1 MISPCQRIWTLSLNA
16 WNWIEDDRQRRQRC
30 WKLFH
35 FSDAPFH
42 WKNKSK
48 RSRAKSNEKFQPWL
62 KVMGCAAHGDDVELE
77 WGLISCESQLLL
89 GNLDN
94 IEVLFSEEQG
104 KKVKEKKKWNWN
116 FFSFYPYHWLPPL
129 SDVVVLGKE
138 MRKFSVCRICVSSL
152 DCTQPKNF
160 FSLTE
165 TFPFDVLFSCF
176 RPHHRRH
183 RLANKNFCVHC
194 ALRTSFSRQHMRR
207 DIPTTRIRVKNVWLQ
222 K

>member
-1 MISPCQRIWTLSLNA
+1 MISPCQRIWTLSLSA
-16 WNWIEDDRQRRQRC
+16 WNWNEDDRQRRQRC

-48 RSRAKSNEKFQPWL
+48 RSRAKSNENFQPWL
-62 KVMGCAAHGDDVELE
+62 KVMGWAAHGDEVGLE

-94 IEVLFSEEQG
+94 IEVLFSRKNREKSEG
-104 KKVKEKKKWNWN
+104 EKEMKLKL
-116 FFSFYPYHWLPPL
+116 FFLFYPYYWLPPL
-129 SDVVVLGKE
+129 SDVAVLGNE

-176 RPHHRRH
+176 RLP
-183 RLANKNFCVHC
+183 LPPPSTNK
-194 ALRTSFSRQHMRR
+194 
-207 DIPTTRIRVKNVWLQ
+207 
-222 K
+222 